1 MDDNRIQYLSRIIQD
16 LKMDLQNLRLENIDV
31 KTQAKIYKHHAD
43 QLEGELI
50 LLKQTLEQKGRKK

>member
-31 KTQAKIYKHHAD
+31 KTQAKIYKSHAD